1 MDLFERKL
9 HRKRIKD
16 VSAFSEYRGMD
27 SSSADGVNYFLRKFV
42 NQVNAIQLEKVHH
55 FVANLLDTEI
65 STQVIAK
72 CKYAIE
78 SRNSSSYSYNE
89 NQVYGDGDHSDIPL
103 SPSNLN
109 IGMAESCSNLRKLDS
124 RSLTV
129 ESQSCQSST
138 RSNGLSLKNSHSTG

>member
-1 MDLFERKL
+1 L

-27 SSSADGVNYFLRKFV
+27 YSSADGVNFFLRKFV
-42 NQVNAIQLEKVHH
+42 NQVKAIELEKVHH
-55 FVANLLDTEI
+55 FVANLLDTEM
-65 STQVIAK
+65 SSQVIAK

-78 SRNSSSYSYNE
+78 SRNNCSE
-89 NQVYGDGDHSDIPL
+89 DQGYGESDINDSPL

-109 IGMAESCSNLRKLDS
+109 IGMSESCNKLRKLDS

-138 RSNGLSLKNSHSTG
+138 KSNGPSLKNSRSTG